1 MADTLRVGVVQ
12 NFDGVA
18 VEDRDHG
25 TDETSERSQWVKQEE
40 RQADQDCIRRL
51 LPYCCFATTW
61 TLTLS

>member
-18 VEDRDHG
+18 VEDGDHG
-25 TDETSERSQWVKQEE
+25 ADETSERSQGVEQEE
-40 RQADQDCIRRL
+40 RQADQDCVPRL

-61 TLTLS
+61 TLPLS